1 MSTVKSHIEAA
12 ILEAFPLETG
22 ERWHETRGV
31 MALPITGHF
40 LRSVEMPAL
49 VAAIR
54 AVVPL
59 DARLYSLDG
68 DILRMRHSVAS
79 PVSDQYFLVITSKD
93 FDLIKEGESF
103 RPMAPIY
110 YGEKPAEFRADDE
123 LPATQVHTLFGSTF
137 DTHEFIIDK
146 TTHTFEIPRERETE
160 DRIVIV
166 VKPK

>member
-1 MSTVKSHIEAA
+1 MSTVKNRIEAA

-22 ERWHETRGV
+22 ERWHETRGA

-40 LRSVEMPAL
+40 LGGVELPVL

-54 AVVPL
+54 AVVPD
-59 DARLYSLDG
+59 DARIYSIDG
-68 DILRMRHSVAS
+68 DILRMRSSSTV
-79 PVSDQYFLVITSKD
+79 PVSDQYFLAITSKD
-93 FDLIKEGESF
+93 FDLIKEGESL

-123 LPATQVHTLFGSTF
+123 LPATQVHALFRSTF
-137 DTHEFIIDK
+137 DAHEFIINK